1 MSDTIGA
8 PRNHLCLPPKFSGW
22 SRNLNSPVQQ
32 EPPLLG
38 SAPDPIAEERAQTN
52 RRRSRRRRKRKLP
65 LHDDPQVRIAMYVA
79 MAHAGLA
86 LSLAVLYGVTKL
98 LQNYWRPILWAILC
112 SIPLRELHT
121 ALVSFWSH
129 SLNLGLLHALL
140 AIPLS
145 ALNVTCSSLID
156 SHAALLRL
164 LRYPSPLPQSKFGF
178 SKLMQWLISFGLFIV
193 LYERI
198 GSFSVPAFL
207 IPCSLY
213 ASGFGKVKMRKLTS
227 ISSIKFRSG
236 HNSSFGSKI
245 SSCLTSIMLNRLKTI
260 VGIGL
265 IMFMIVGTVFGLVFF
280 SYKIALEG
288 KDAVISL
295 KVHLHKNDYAER
307 IGVKKWMDENHIP
320 ELIDSYA
327 TKVSETLLQNIDSLA
342 AYYNVTEIVH
352 GVRNY
357 LISHSQ
363 GSVKS
368 SVPVQANVRPVS
380 QKLSYIQSRVRNG
393 QWKNIYSDIDGLFRE
408 LASLIAREGLM
419 GELKALLRESLDVSK
434 RLLTC
439 GANILLYMAVSIV
452 SGAAGLVNFI
462 SELTVFL
469 WLLYYLMTSES
480 GGVMDHVLDMV
491 PISKSTRVQCAQVL
505 DHAVSSVLLATAKLT
520 WFQGCLTYLLFR
532 FYHIHFLYTSTSLSL
547 MSAILPITPAPLLA
561 TIPAAAQLAMEKRY
575 IEAILLTIMHQIL
588 LEYGTQAI
596 QDEIPGHNAYL
607 TGLSILG
614 GIAVFPSALE
624 VTLLWSDN
632 GSSADDSDDRFK
644 RLYAE
649 FVLGSTH
656 ETAR

>member
-1 MSDTIGA
+1 MSDTVGA
-8 PRNHLCLPPKFSGW
+8 PRKNLHRLSRFS
-22 SRNLNSPVQQ
+22 SRYRKPNSTGQQ
-32 EPPLLG
+32 EHPPLLEN
-38 SAPDPIAEERAQTN
+38 APDPIAEEPAHQTN
-52 RRRSRRRRKRKLP
+52 PRRNRRRRKRKLP
-65 LHDDPQVRIAMYVA
+65 LHADPQIRIAMYVA
-79 MAHAGLA
+79 MAHAGFA
-86 LSLAVLYGVTKL
+86 LSLAVLYGGAKL

-121 ALVSFWSH
+121 ALVSFWSR
-129 SLNLGLLHALL
+129 SLNLGLVHALL

-145 ALNVTCSSLID
+145 AVDVTCSSLID

-164 LRYPSPLPQSKFGF
+164 LGYPSPIIQRKFGF
-178 SKLMQWLISFGLFIV
+178 SKLMQWLISFGIFIF

-207 IPCSLY
+207 IPCSIAY
-213 ASGFGKVKMRKLTS
+213 ASGFGKVTMRKLTS
-227 ISSIKFRSG
+227 ISSIKFRSD
-236 HNSSFGSKI
+236 HSSFGFKI
-245 SSCLTSIMLNRLKTI
+245 SSWLTSIMLNRLKTT

-265 IMFMIVGTVFGLVFF
+265 IMFMIVGSVLGLVFF

-295 KVHLHKNDYAER
+295 KVHLHENDYAER

-327 TKVSETLLQNIDSLA
+327 SKVSETLLQNIDSLA
-342 AYYNVTEIVH
+342 AYYNATEIVL

-357 LISHSQ
+357 FISHSQ
-363 GSVKS
+363 GSAKS
-368 SVPVQANVRPVS
+368 SVPVQASVRQVS
-380 QKLSYIQSRVRNG
+380 QKLSYIQSRVGNG
-393 QWKNIYSDIDGLFRE
+393 QWKKIYSDIDGLFRE
-408 LASLIAREGLM
+408 LASFIAREGLM
-419 GELKALLRESLDVSK
+419 GELKAFLVESLDVSK

-439 GANILLYMAVSIV
+439 GANILLYMAISIV

-462 SELTVFL
+462 SELMVFL
-469 WLLYYLMTSES
+469 WLLYYLMTSDS
-480 GGVMDHVLDMV
+480 GGVMNHVLDMV

-505 DHAVSSVLLATAKLT
+505 DHAVSSVFLATAKLT
-520 WFQGCLTYLLFR
+520 LFQGCLTYLLFR
-532 FYHIHFLYTSTSLSL
+532 FYHIHFLYTSTSLAL

-575 IEAILLTIMHQIL
+575 IEAILLTIIHQIL
-588 LEYGTQAI
+588 LDYGTQAI
-596 QDEIPGHNAYL
+596 QDEEIPGHNAYL

-624 VTLLWSDN
+624 GAIIGPLLMSVMI
-632 GSSADDSDDRFK
+632 ALK

-649 FVLGSTH
+649 FVLGTS
-656 ETAR
+656 R